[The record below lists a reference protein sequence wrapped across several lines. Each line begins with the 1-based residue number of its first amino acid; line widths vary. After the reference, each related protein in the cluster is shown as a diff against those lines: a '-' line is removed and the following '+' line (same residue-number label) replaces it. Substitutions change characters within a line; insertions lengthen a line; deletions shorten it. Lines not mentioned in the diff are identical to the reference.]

1 MIQNCEF
8 KKRKFA
14 FPEDHHVIKPE
25 KIQEIMDTVHIE
37 DVVGE
42 FVTLRKRGVNLLGL
56 CPFHNEKTPSFT
68 VSPAKGIFKCFGCGK
83 AGNAVG
89 FLMEH
94 EHFSYPEALK
104 YLARKYNIE
113 VEEEE
118 LTDEEKQFHDE
129 RDALM
134 AVSAFAQQYFTRML
148 HKTELGKSI
157 GLSYFKKRGFRGDI
171 IEKFQLGYSQDKWD
185 AFSEKALEE
194 GFKIEYLE
202 KTGLTIVKENKKYDR
217 FRGRVIFPIHNLSG
231 RVIGFGGRI
240 LTSDKNKPKY
250 LNSPESIIYNKSK
263 VLYGIYFA
271 RTEMVRKDNCYLVEG
286 YTDVISLHQAGV
298 SNVVA
303 SSGTSLTTDQIKLVK
318 RYTPNITI
326 LYDGDTA
333 GIKASFR
340 GIDMILQE
348 GMNVKVVLFPDGED
362 PDSFARNHRTE
373 ELEEYITN
381 QAKDFIL
388 FKAEVLQKDAGNDPI
403 RKSSLI
409 RDIVTSVSLIP
420 DAITRSV
427 YVKECSTL
435 LDVPEQTLVN
445 EINKIYRKRFSSKY
459 NNFIPDPVAKEKPI
473 LQKVE
478 GTETFTR
485 EEQERNIIR
494 LLLFYPQENIKLDG
508 EDENEEPIDIAS
520 FIISEILDDEIEFK
534 NPVYKSVFDLISERL
549 NDGQFT
555 DTKYLTNF
563 TDPAISQTIIDIIQE
578 PHELSQRWHDRKIYV
593 KKENENLSKSV
604 ERSILSLKEKYVEEK
619 KNAILNALKEE
630 KESEGILD
638 LLQQIKVL
646 DEIQNHID
654 VKLSRTMKR

>member
-1 MIQNCEF
+1 
-8 KKRKFA
+8 
-14 FPEDHHVIKPE
+14 
-25 KIQEIMDTVHIE
+25 MDTVRIE

-42 FVTLRKRGVNLLGL
+42 YVTLRKRGVNLLGL

-104 YLARKYNIE
+104 YIARKYNIE

-118 LTDEEKQFHDE
+118 LTEEEKHFHDE
-129 RDALM
+129 REALM
-134 AVSAFAQQYFTRML
+134 TVTDFAQQFFSRML
-148 HKTELGKSI
+148 HKTENGRSI
-157 GLSYFKKRGFRGDI
+157 GLSYFKQRGFRGET
-171 IEKFQLGYSQDKWD
+171 IEKFQLGYSPDTWG
-185 AFSEKALEE
+185 AFTEKAMEE
-194 GFKIEYLE
+194 GYKQEYLE
-202 KTGLTIVKENKKYDR
+202 KTGLSIFKDQKKYDR

-271 RTEMVRKDNCYLVEG
+271 RTEMVKQDNCYLVEG

-298 SNVVA
+298 TNVVA
-303 SSGTSLTTDQIKLVK
+303 SSGTSLTTDQIKLIK

-340 GIDMILQE
+340 GIDMILEE
-348 GMNVKVVLFPDGED
+348 GMNVRVVLFPDGED
-362 PDSFARNHRTE
+362 PDSFAKSHRTS
-373 ELEEYITN
+373 ELEEYIDGE
-381 QAKDFIL
+381 AKDFIL

-403 RKSSLI
+403 RRSSLI

-420 DAITRSV
+420 DGITRSV

-445 EINKIYRKRFSSKY
+445 EINKIYRKKFSSKY
-459 NNFIPDPVAKEKPI
+459 NNYVPDPVVKPKTGLLKKE
-473 LQKVE
+473 
-478 GTETFTR
+478 G
-485 EEQERNIIR
+485 EEISTSEAQERDIIR
-494 LLLFYPQENIKLDG
+494 LMLQFP
-508 EDENEEPIDIAS
+508 ENEIEVPVENSDEMEVIDVAS
-520 FIISEILDDEIEFK
+520 FILTEIAEDDLKFDH
-534 NPVYKSVFDLISERL
+534 PVYQAIYNLVLERL
-549 NDGQFT
+549 EHGEFT
-555 DTKYLTNF
+555 TQQYLVNHS
-563 TDPAISQTIIDIIQE
+563 DPAISQSVIDIMAT
-578 PHELSQRWHDRKIYV
+578 PYTLSENWEKNKIYV
-593 KKENENLSKSV
+593 KREENLLKQAVLHSMLAFKSRKVDQELSKLLKEV
-604 ERSILSLKEKYVEEK
+604 KEMTEEGDILSMIERIKALQ
-619 KNAILNALKEE
+619 AIQRKIN
-630 KESEGILD
+630 GD
-638 LLQQIKVL
+638 MG
-646 DEIQNHID
+646 
-654 VKLSRTMKR
+654 RTIVG